1 MKRSLKALALASILL
16 ATACSSG
23 GTADASVPDELG
35 KSASA
40 TTPAVPF
47 AGRVTDAAQV
57 LSPELESRLADR
69 LKRLE
74 RRTHH
79 QMVIVTA
86 SSLDGRDV
94 QSFTTDLANAWGI
107 GRKGFDDGVVLLVAP
122 RERKMRIA
130 VGYGLE
136 KRLSDQDCRTIMDRD
151 MLPKFNKGD
160 LAGGIEAG
168 TNALIAR
175 LDQIG

>member
-1 MKRSLKALALASILL
+1 
-16 ATACSSG
+16 
-23 GTADASVPDELG
+23 
-35 KSASA
+35 
-40 TTPAVPF
+40 
-47 AGRVTDAAQV
+47 
-57 LSPELESRLADR
+57 
-69 LKRLE
+69 
-74 RRTHH
+74 
-79 QMVIVTA
+79 MVIVTA